1 MITVDGNRITVDTS
15 TQTVCF
21 ENGRMTSIISKCDGK
36 RYLHD
41 TNTDTVPLSIVY
53 PFDRTLPIGGAEH
66 CRTSVTVYSGY
77 VVILSFGAWNGHGE
91 IRIEEERE
99 TGAVCVTPSVHTS
112 REGVLAC
119 RWEFCGINPEL
130 FATIPSFQGIRIKP
144 DDPLINWPIFKD
156 LRYPYRWE
164 DNFIAFGDDC
174 GGFWI
179 HCEGAKNRFKH
190 LHLGSESTPYC
201 AAIDIQN
208 YGPVEDK
215 LSAGGVTWKIN
226 TYTGDWTVPV
236 LNYRNVLMRSPDWI
250 RSKQTLPDWFEEIK
264 LAYSWCPTD
273 CGILDTLKR
282 YIDPK
287 HVLIHLYNWRIYKYD
302 QHYPDYTSSAEAKEF
317 IRKGVEMG
325 YHIAPHF
332 NCYEIDPSL
341 PEFELVRDFRY
352 RDVESGQVWG
362 WGFRYNNTDWGI
374 PEDNLTLRS
383 SRDRNVMT
391 KIHPALD
398 AWKNLLAGNIKKA
411 VDENGLDMVFLDT
424 SHNTLNLKNELVN
437 DTTTIDGVRDLFS
450 IVEKINGGISAG
462 GEGMNE
468 TLLFQHFAQGHS
480 IMNGPEHTMLP
491 PDKYVPVNHI
501 LFGDLCHIIGYH
513 AQKDRER
520 RILQDKCDDRRGFIP
535 TLLKDDIYTLDE
547 KDSVAKQ
554 IIVRALG

>member
-1 MITVDGNRITVDTS
+1 M
-15 TQTVCF
+15 
-21 ENGRMTSIISKCDGK
+21 
-36 RYLHD
+36 
-41 TNTDTVPLSIVY
+41 
-53 PFDRTLPIGGAEH
+53 
-66 CRTSVTVYSGY
+66 
-77 VVILSFGAWNGHGE
+77 
-91 IRIEEERE
+91 
-99 TGAVCVTPSVHTS
+99 
-112 REGVLAC
+112 
-119 RWEFCGINPEL
+119 
-130 FATIPSFQGIRIKP
+130 
-144 DDPLINWPIFKD
+144 
-156 LRYPYRWE
+156 
-164 DNFIAFGDDC
+164 
-174 GGFWI
+174 
-179 HCEGAKNRFKH
+179 
-190 LHLGSESTPYC
+190 
-201 AAIDIQN
+201 
-208 YGPVEDK
+208 
-215 LSAGGVTWKIN
+215 
-226 TYTGDWTVPV
+226 PV